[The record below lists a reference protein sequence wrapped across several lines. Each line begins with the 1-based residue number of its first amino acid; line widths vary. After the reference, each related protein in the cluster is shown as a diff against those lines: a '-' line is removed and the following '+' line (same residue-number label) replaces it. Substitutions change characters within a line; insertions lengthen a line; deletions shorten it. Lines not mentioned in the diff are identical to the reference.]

1 MKHEQDI
8 YRITDIHPRSAWYK
22 DAHWIVGVKGTIAN
36 LWPADGLVGSYMISS
51 LRVRL
56 EGLPKDDS
64 LNGWSY
70 FQFYPKT
77 RRRPRKKGSNEFFAI
92 DLITFGL
99 AKFEKTTW
107 RGIYKR

>member
-1 MKHEQDI
+1 MKHEKDI

-22 DAHWIVGVKGTIAN
+22 HAHWIVGAKGTIAN
-36 LWPADGLVGSYMISS
+36 LWPAG
-51 LRVRL
+51 
-56 EGLPKDDS
+56 
-64 LNGWSY
+64 NGWSY

-77 RRRPRKKGSNEFFAI
+77 RRRPRKKGSNEFFAF